1 MFLGLRTVVY
11 PAPDLAASTAWFT
24 ELLGIEPY
32 FDEPF
37 YVGFEVAG
45 YELGLLPTPADPP
58 PGSAAPDHPTTRPAV
73 AYWGVGDAD
82 VALAELVAAGATVV
96 GPVTAVG
103 EGIRTAE
110 VLEPGGSVMG
120 IIENPHF
127 RLPAT
132 PPPSDGPGR

>member
-11 PAPDLAASTAWFT
+11 PATDLAASTAWYT

-32 FDEPF
+32 FVQPF

-45 YELGLLPTPADPP
+45 YELGLLPVA
-58 PGSAAPDHPTTRPAV
+58 PGDAAGPAV

-82 VALAELVAAGATVV
+82 AAVAALVAAGATVV
-96 GPVTAVG
+96 NPVTEVG

-110 VLEPGGSVMG
+110 LLEVGGATMG
-120 IIENPHF
+120 VIENPHF
-127 RLPAT
+127 SLPAT
-132 PPPSDGPGR
+132 PPTSGGPGR